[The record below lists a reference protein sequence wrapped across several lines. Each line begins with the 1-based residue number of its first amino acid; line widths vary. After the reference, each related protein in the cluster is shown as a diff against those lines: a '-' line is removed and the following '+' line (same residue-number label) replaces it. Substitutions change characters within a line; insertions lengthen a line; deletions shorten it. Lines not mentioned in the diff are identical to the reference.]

1 MNQHSPDTQGW
12 LGLCRKPPVI
22 NTSSAVMVREP
33 ETTCKSLPDG
43 GAGGSGTRGRGIAAV
58 QTGIKTLIQN
68 RRLLWFS
75 FFTGLVSAGIF
86 IAHYIIRLLSVYPYK
101 AIDLPRWVVLTFATE
116 LASVFC
122 LSVLLAGLVL
132 SLSQKEGG
140 SPASFRKGLARA
152 KEYIRPLANWSI
164 VLALAGMLTF
174 IVFLCFTIFLFPGIV
189 NLHSAFSQFPFG
201 FILVQE
207 NHNIGSM
214 GNGTYATAY
223 GLTYALILS
232 GINVLLFVLTLF
244 VVPYLVLETKSLKEA
259 FHGSAALMKNVWRE
273 VAVCVLVLAT
283 VVFAALLMS
292 SLFKTVYGIL
302 APGVSL
308 SWYPGV
314 EWIVAAVAYML
325 ALCALACIGTT
336 VGGIASLDL
345 YTHAKDRENA

>member
-1 MNQHSPDTQGW
+1 MNQHSPDIQGW

-22 NTSSAVMVREP
+22 NTSSAVMVLEP

-43 GAGGSGTRGRGIAAV
+43 GAGGSGTVGRGIAVV
-58 QTGIKTLIQN
+58 QSAIKMLIQN
-68 RRLLWFS
+68 RQLLWFS

-122 LSVLLAGLVL
+122 LSVLLACLVL
-132 SLSQKEGG
+132 SLSQKEG
-140 SPASFRKGLARA
+140 SPASFREVLTRA

-189 NLHSAFSQFPFG
+189 NLQSAFSQFPFG

-244 VVPYLVLETKSLKEA
+244 VVPHLVLEKKSLKEA
-259 FHGSAALMKNVWRE
+259 VHGSVALMKNVWRE
-273 VAVCVLVLAT
+273 VAICVLVLGI

-292 SLFKTVYGIL
+292 SLFQTVYGIV
-302 APGVSL
+302 APGMSP
-308 SWYPGV
+308 SGYPGV

-336 VGGIASLDL
+336 VGGILSLDL
-345 YTHAKDRENA
+345 YTHAKNRENA